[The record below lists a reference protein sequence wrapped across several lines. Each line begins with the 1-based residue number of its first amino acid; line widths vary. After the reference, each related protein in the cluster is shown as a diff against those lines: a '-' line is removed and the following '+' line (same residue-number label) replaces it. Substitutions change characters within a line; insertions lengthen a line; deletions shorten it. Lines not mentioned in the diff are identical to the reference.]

1 MINIY
6 LAREAEVNGIIG
18 VPIVG
23 RQNVTDVNTSAET
36 KLSCTSWTNL
46 MSRFFGR

>member
-1 MINIY
+1 MINFFR
-6 LAREAEVNGIIG
+6 AREVEVNSIIG

-23 RQNVTDVNTSAET
+23 RQNVTDVNTGAET
-36 KLSCTSWTNL
+36 KLSYTSWTNL